1 MTYWRILCLPVA
13 AVLLWSCVPQKAATS
28 PDVKKK
34 LDTHYQM
41 GITYIAEGKTPQAIK
56 ELMAAQALAPDNAA
70 VEHALGLAYQQK
82 GLYDQ
87 AIFQYQKAITLD
99 PKLTEARNNMGTAY
113 LAKGNYKQALA
124 EFEMCLKDP
133 AYGTPEKAL
142 YNMGFASLKMKKVDK
157 AIEYYEKS
165 LAMGPENVNTLYY
178 LARAYL
184 EKKENAKALAQL
196 KKVVATD
203 PKFHDAEYQ
212 LGLLYEEQKN
222 YPLALGAFRRA
233 VKVDSSNIDAQLHL
247 GLCLVN
253 LGEKDEGAKNLEIVA
268 RIDPQGATGK
278 QAAEELAKVKTDHKF
293 RGIPKVSVR

>member
-1 MTYWRILCLPVA
+1 
-13 AVLLWSCVPQKAATS
+13 
-28 PDVKKK
+28 
-34 LDTHYQM
+34 
-41 GITYIAEGKTPQAIK
+41 
-56 ELMAAQALAPDNAA
+56 
-70 VEHALGLAYQQK
+70 
-82 GLYDQ
+82 
-87 AIFQYQKAITLD
+87 
-99 PKLTEARNNMGTAY
+99 
-113 LAKGNYKQALA
+113 
-124 EFEMCLKDP
+124 MCLKD
-133 AYGTPEKAL
+133 ASYGTPEKAL
-142 YNMGFASLKMKKVDK
+142 YNMGFANLKMKNVDK

-196 KKVVATD
+196 KKVVAAD
-203 PKFHDAEYQ
+203 PKFQDAEYQ

-268 RIDPQGATGK
+268 RIDPQGTAGK
-278 QAAEELAKVKTDHKF
+278 QAAEELAKVKTDHSDHKF